1 MTQPPSPARR
11 ARFQLP
17 RSVIAPVLAI
27 VMLLSAYLATAA
39 PDLTFWDAAELVT
52 AARTLGIPHPPG
64 TPLWVLIAHVVSN
77 VFANTGPARA
87 VTMLSVLASALVG
100 GVGAMMLQRWIG
112 SRGAV
117 VGAVIAGTMTTVW
130 SNATETEVYAVSLLF
145 SALML
150 ATGEYAGRPGV
161 SDQQRR
167 RARALIVFIAAIA
180 IPLHLSVLVAL
191 PAALVFA
198 WTGPR
203 VRPVDA
209 VGWAALT
216 LLALSAVAVLPLLYA
231 AGPELA
237 SGHPDSLKALVAV
250 LRREQYQVAGLLP
263 RMAPLWLQLANVFEW
278 ADWQIAFGVHPFPTP
293 SVLRTILTL
302 SFVWLGAL
310 GLRSLWRR
318 EARIGRAMLVLL
330 ISGTVGVAFWL
341 NMRAGPTFGGTFI
354 PAAAVHEA
362 RERDYFFVLG
372 FWSWGLLAGAG
383 LAAISVAIAK
393 RLPATKAALLIAA
406 LPMLIGAVPLVAN
419 HNVMDRTR
427 EPIAMMPRTYAR
439 LLLDAVPQRGVLFAG
454 GDNDTFPLWYL
465 QQVEDYRSDVAVVTV
480 PLLGATWYRES
491 LARRRLLPP
500 EAVRRWPGLE
510 ATVRSVLFHAIEDGR
525 DVRVSVLLG
534 RVDRDRID
542 RTQGWAL
549 QGLVYAPAVGTAPGT
564 ISLDLPALIR
574 AKDEVPRSVLGS
586 IPAGADPAVAHMQA
600 LLRCTQVQ
608 RIDDPLLV
616 SSCNAP

>member
-1 MTQPPSPARR
+1 MTEKPPSRR

-17 RSVIAPVLAI
+17 RSVIAPVLSI
-27 VMLLSAYLATAA
+27 VVLLSAYLATAA

-87 VTMLSVLASALVG
+87 VTMLSVLASALAG
-100 GVGAMMLQRWIG
+100 GVGAMLLQRWIG

-117 VGAVIAGTMTTVW
+117 VGAVIAGTMMTVW

-150 ATGEYAGRPGV
+150 AAGEYAGRPGV
-161 SDQQRR
+161 SVEKRR
-167 RARALIVFIAAIA
+167 RARALIVFVAATA

-203 VRPVDA
+203 ARLVDV
-209 VGWAALT
+209 VGWAALG
-216 LLALSAVAVLPLLYA
+216 LLGLSAVAALPLLYA
-231 AGPELA
+231 AGPELV
-237 SGHPDSLKALVAV
+237 SGHPDSLQALVAV

-263 RMAPLWLQLANVFEW
+263 RMAPLWLQIANVFEW

-293 SVLRTILTL
+293 SFPRALLTL
-302 SFVWLGAL
+302 SFAWLAAL
-310 GLRSLWRR
+310 GLRALWQH
-318 EARIGRAMLVLL
+318 EARVGRAMLVLL
-330 ISGTVGVAFWL
+330 LSGTVGVAFWL
-341 NMRAGPTFGGTFI
+341 NMRAGPTFGGSFI
-354 PAAAVHEA
+354 PAGAVHEA

-383 LAAISVAIAK
+383 LAAISAAIAK
-393 RLPATKAALLIAA
+393 RLPSKTAALPIAA

-419 HNVMDRTR
+419 HHVMDRTR
-427 EPIAMMPRTYAR
+427 EPIAMMPRSYAR
-439 LLLDAVPQRGVLFAG
+439 LLLDAVPQRGVLLAG

-465 QQVEDYRSDVAVVTV
+465 QQVEDYRSDVTVVTV
-480 PLLGATWYRES
+480 PLLGAAWYREG
-491 LARRRLLPP
+491 LANRRLLPP
-500 EAVRRWPGLE
+500 EAVGRWPGLE
-510 ATVRSVLFHAIEDGR
+510 ATLRSVLFHAIEDGR
-525 DVRVSVLLG
+525 EVRVSALLS
-534 RVDRDRID
+534 RTDRNRID
-542 RTQGWAL
+542 GTQGWAL
-549 QGLVYAPAVGTAPGT
+549 QGLVYARSASTPPGT
-564 ISLDLPALIR
+564 ISLDLPALAR
-574 AKDEVPRSVLGS
+574 ARDQVPRSVLGP
-586 IPAGADPAVAHMQA
+586 IPSGADPAVAQMQA